1 MAHRLEKGD
10 AMTTETHKTAY
21 LARRPFVSIP
31 LPQRIAELAAIAAAF
46 GFVIFM
52 LAGGHVS

>member
-1 MAHRLEKGD
+1 
-10 AMTTETHKTAY
+10 MTTETQKTACF
-21 LARRPFVSIP
+21 ARKPFVSIT

-52 LAGGHVS
+52 LAGVHVS

>member
-1 MAHRLEKGD
+1 
-10 AMTTETHKTAY
+10 MTTETQKTAY
-21 LARRPFVSIP
+21 LARRSFVSIP

>member
-1 MAHRLEKGD
+1 MVHRLKKGD

-21 LARRPFVSIP
+21 LARKPFVSIP
-31 LPQRIAELAAIAAAF
+31 LPQRIAELTAIAAAF

>member
-1 MAHRLEKGD
+1 MVHRLRKGD
-10 AMTTETHKTAY
+10 AMTTETQKTAY
-21 LARRPFVSIP
+21 LARRSFVSIP

>member
-1 MAHRLEKGD
+1 MVHRLRKGD

-21 LARRPFVSIP
+21 LPRRPFVSIP
-31 LPQRIAELAAIAAAF
+31 LPQRIAEFAAIAAAF

>member
-1 MAHRLEKGD
+1 
-10 AMTTETHKTAY
+10 MTTETHKTAY
-21 LARRPFVSIP
+21 LARKPFVSIP

>member
-1 MAHRLEKGD
+1 MKKGD
-10 AMTTETHKTAY
+10 AMTTETQKTVY
-21 LARRPFVSIP
+21 LARRPFVSNP
-31 LPQRIAELAAIAAAF
+31 LPQRIVELLAIAAAF

>member
-1 MAHRLEKGD
+1 MVHHSRKGD

-21 LARRPFVSIP
+21 LARKPFVSIP
-31 LPQRIAELAAIAAAF
+31 LPQRIAELTAIAAAF